1 MSKDQFQSHDY
12 YLMDELLSDEHKLIR
27 ETARAWVKKEVSPI
41 IEEHYENATFPK
53 HIIKG
58 LAEIGGFG
66 PYIPIEY
73 GGAGLDQ
80 VAYGIIMQEL
90 ERCDSGLRSTSSVQ
104 SSLVMYPIWKFGSE
118 EQSKKYLPKLAS
130 GEMIGCFGLT
140 EPDFGSNPG
149 GMITN
154 FKDVGDHYILNG
166 AKNVDFKCAFC
177 RYRCGLGER

>member
-90 ERCDSGLRSTSSVQ
+90 ER
-104 SSLVMYPIWKFGSE
+104 
-118 EQSKKYLPKLAS
+118 
-130 GEMIGCFGLT
+130 
-140 EPDFGSNPG
+140 
-149 GMITN
+149 
-154 FKDVGDHYILNG
+154 
-166 AKNVDFKCAFC
+166 
-177 RYRCGLGER
+177 